1 MATLLTPAR
10 RYGHRNGMIPT
21 TKGYDPIDT
30 LFGSFFNTMLTPWG
44 PRFFRNFQQSED
56 ALMPRVDMT
65 SDEKAYTLHVEI
77 PGVNPDDVKLSINNG
92 VLEISGEKKND
103 TEDKNKHVTERYYG
117 SFSRSLTLPED
128 VDLEAISA
136 AHKNGVLTVTIPRM
150 ADAGNKE
157 KIISITKE

>member
-10 RYGHRNGMIPT
+10 RYGHRNGMTPVT
-21 TKGYDPIDT
+21 AGYDDIDRM
-30 LFGSFFNTMLTPWG
+30 FGSFFNSMLTPWG
-44 PRFFRNFQQSED
+44 PHFFRDFRQTEEE
-56 ALMPRVDMT
+56 LMPRIDMT
-65 SDEKAYTLHVEI
+65 SDDKAYTLHVEI
-77 PGVNPDDVKLSINNG
+77 PGVNPDDVKLSVENG

-128 VDLEAISA
+128 VDLESISA
-136 AHKNGVLTVTIPRM
+136 SHKNGVLIVTVPRK